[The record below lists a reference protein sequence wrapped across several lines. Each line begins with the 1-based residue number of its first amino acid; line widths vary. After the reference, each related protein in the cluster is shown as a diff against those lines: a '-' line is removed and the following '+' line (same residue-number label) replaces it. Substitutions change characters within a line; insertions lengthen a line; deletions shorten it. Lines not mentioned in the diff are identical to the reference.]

1 MLEAHHVSLHFRQ
14 RRLLTDI
21 SLAIRTGELLVLA
34 GMNGAGK
41 STLLKILSG
50 ETEPDRGHVTLHG
63 RTLHQWPPSDLARIR
78 AVMPQE
84 NRLTFPF
91 TTLDVVV
98 MGRYALHGGYPSRA
112 DRGLARSIMESL
124 DVGHLTTRLY
134 PTLSG
139 GERARVQLA
148 RALCQLK
155 GNGSQAQRP
164 TLLLDEPTAS
174 LDLGHQQTAL
184 TAARDFIRQ
193 EGGAVCAVL
202 HDLNLAAQHA
212 DRIVILHDGGI
223 AADGNPEE
231 VLTESMIH
239 RAFATRVMVTR
250 HPGMNCPLVVT
261 PAIPELT

>member
-1 MLEAHHVSLHFRQ
+1 
-14 RRLLTDI
+14 
-21 SLAIRTGELLVLA
+21 
-34 GMNGAGK
+34 
-41 STLLKILSG
+41 
-50 ETEPDRGHVTLHG
+50 
-63 RTLHQWPPSDLARIR
+63 
-78 AVMPQE
+78 MPQE

-91 TTLDVVV
+91 TALDVVV

-112 DRGLARSIMESL
+112 DRGLARSTMESL
-124 DVGHLTTRLY
+124 DVGQLTTRLY

-155 GNGSQAQRP
+155 GNGSHAQPP

-184 TAARDFIRQ
+184 AAARDFIRQ

-223 AADGNPEE
+223 AADGNPEQ
-231 VLTESMIH
+231 VLTETVIH

-250 HPGMNCPLVVT
+250 HPGMNCPLVATQPIHTAT
-261 PAIPELT
+261 PG